1 MVFPALLFRE
11 VDYEEMRARHVLG
24 AQPSAYKTPVSMR
37 RSRPPSEN
45 EAREQTVFAETS
57 QQDSLEMSELLSL
70 AACSWGAQE
79 EAPPGPRLL

>member
-1 MVFPALLFRE
+1 MFPALLFRE
-11 VDYEEMRARHVLG
+11 VDCKEMTARHVLG
-24 AQPSAYKTPVSMR
+24 AQSSAYKTPVSMR

-70 AACSWGAQE
+70 AACSRGVQE
-79 EAPPGPRLL
+79 EAPSGPGLL